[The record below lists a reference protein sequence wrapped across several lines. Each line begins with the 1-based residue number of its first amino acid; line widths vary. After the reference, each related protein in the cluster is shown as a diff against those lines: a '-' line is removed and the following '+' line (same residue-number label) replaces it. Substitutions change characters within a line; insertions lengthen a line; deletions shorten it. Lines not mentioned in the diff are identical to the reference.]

1 MLTSDLHQKTNRES
15 RTILP
20 HVAFSGFASRYREP
34 KLSEGF
40 ADIIKTDFKV
50 RVIQDFPRRLSC
62 RNVTWANQSVH
73 CIV

>member
-1 MLTSDLHQKTNRES
+1 MLTSDLHPKTNRES

-40 ADIIKTDFKV
+40 ADIIKTDFQV
-50 RVIQDFPRRLSC
+50 SVTQDFPCRLGC
-62 RNVTWANQSVH
+62 RNVIWTNQGMH
-73 CIV
+73 CVV